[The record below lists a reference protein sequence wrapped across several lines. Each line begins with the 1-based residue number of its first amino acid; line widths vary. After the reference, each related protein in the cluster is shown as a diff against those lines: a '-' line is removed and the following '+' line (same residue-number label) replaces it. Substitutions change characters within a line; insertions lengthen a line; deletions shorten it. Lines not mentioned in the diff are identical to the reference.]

1 MRLFFVGVGSILLW
15 SAFRDVDTVKVVS
28 VEKRIVHDTIPFSA
42 VELKEF
48 ISDLGLRCQDIV
60 YAQAVMESGG
70 FDSKIFK
77 SNNNLFGMR
86 LAKSRPTTAKGER
99 NGFAYYDSWQMSVID
114 YAYFQS
120 AYMRKLKTREAYLKY
135 LGENYASSSSYV
147 EHIKKHLE

>member
-28 VEKRIVHDTIPFSA
+28 VEKRVVHDTIPFSA

-70 FDSKIFK
+70 FDS
-77 SNNNLFGMR
+77 
-86 LAKSRPTTAKGER
+86 
-99 NGFAYYDSWQMSVID
+99 
-114 YAYFQS
+114 
-120 AYMRKLKTREAYLKY
+120 
-135 LGENYASSSSYV
+135 
-147 EHIKKHLE
+147 